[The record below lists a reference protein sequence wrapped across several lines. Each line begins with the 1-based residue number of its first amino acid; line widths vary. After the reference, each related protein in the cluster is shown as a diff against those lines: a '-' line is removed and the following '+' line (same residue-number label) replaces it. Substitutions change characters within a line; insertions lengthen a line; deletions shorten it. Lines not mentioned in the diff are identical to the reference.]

1 MRPIGIALLAAVTL
15 GLPAAGQNASSH
27 PQSARQALIEM
38 FTGKGEDDFTK
49 HLPSEALATLVRKG
63 QTPDAFPLV
72 RVSGAVRGLSMDGEK
87 VETFVDRPNILISV
101 TASKHERLEA
111 AVEHDSL
118 SA

>member
-15 GLPAAGQNASSH
+15 GLPAAGQNASSQ

-49 HLPSEALATLVRKG
+49 HLPSGALATLVRKG
-63 QTPDAFPLV
+63 QTPDASLLV

-87 VETFVDRPNILISV
+87 VETFVDTGANLVTKANENDPKIHALIHPKV
-101 TASKHERLEA
+101 
-111 AVEHDSL
+111 
-118 SA
+118 